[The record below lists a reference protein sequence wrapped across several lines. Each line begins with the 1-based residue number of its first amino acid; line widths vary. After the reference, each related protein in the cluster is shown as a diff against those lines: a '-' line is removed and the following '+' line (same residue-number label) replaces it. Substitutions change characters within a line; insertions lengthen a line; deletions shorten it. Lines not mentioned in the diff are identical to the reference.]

1 MTMNGNGPPVLL
13 LDTND
18 EVGGVVVV
26 HEAMARGLPALG
38 IDLTVACHA
47 TGRPRERFEAVD
59 GPDVV
64 PVDFGTKGTA
74 SAANPLLARLS
85 DAISLGR
92 LGLVLL
98 RLRRL
103 VRRRGIRLIHTS
115 DKVRSLFV
123 ADLLSRISGRPFV
136 YHIHAH
142 FVDGGAT
149 RRALFNAAA
158 VVANSGA
165 MKADYREKLG
175 ADCPEIEVVHN
186 GVDTGRFRPP
196 EDGGAA
202 AAALRGS
209 WGFGPQHR
217 VAGMASRLAP
227 DKGQEEFIRAA
238 ALVAD
243 ALPAARFAIAGDD
256 RIYSE
261 NRDYVERLRR
271 LVAELGLAERVRFVG
286 FQGDM
291 PAYYAAL
298 DVAVNAAH
306 HEPFGMVVVEPMATG
321 TAVLGTDVGGIP
333 EIIDHERNGFL
344 AEARNPESL
353 AVNLKRLLA
362 DEKTRALAAERAR
375 VDAVERF
382 STEQQMERLAA
393 VYRRVLEERTA

>member
-1 MTMNGNGPPVLL
+1 MTGKADKPAVLL

-26 HEAMARGLPALG
+26 HQAMARGLPALG
-38 IDLTVACHA
+38 LDLTVACHA
-47 TGRPRERFEAVD
+47 AGRPRELFEAAD
-59 GPDVV
+59 GADVV
-64 PVDFGTKGTA
+64 AMDFGTKGTA

-85 DAISLGR
+85 DAVSLGR

-103 VRRRGIRLIHTS
+103 VRQRGIRLIHTS
-115 DKVRSLFV
+115 DKVRSLVV
-123 ADLLSRISGRPFV
+123 ADLLSRISGQPFV
-136 YHIHAH
+136 YHVHAH

-165 MKADYREKLG
+165 MKRDYQEKLG
-175 ADCPEIEVVHN
+175 AECPEIEVVHN
-186 GVDTGRFRPP
+186 GVDTVRFRPP

-202 AAALRGS
+202 AAALRAS
-209 WGFGPQHR
+209 WGFGPEHQ

-238 ALVAD
+238 ALVA
-243 ALPAARFAIAGDD
+243 AELPAARFAIAGDD
-256 RIYSE
+256 RIFSE

-271 LVAELGLAERVRFVG
+271 LAAELGLEGRLRFVG
-286 FQGDM
+286 FQDDM
-291 PAYYAAL
+291 PTFYAAL

-333 EIIDHERNGFL
+333 EIIEHGSNGFL
-344 AEARNPESL
+344 ARARDPKSL
-353 AVNLKRLLA
+353 AVNLRHLLA
-362 DEKTRALAAERAR
+362 DEKARALAAERAR
-375 VDAVERF
+375 TDAQERF